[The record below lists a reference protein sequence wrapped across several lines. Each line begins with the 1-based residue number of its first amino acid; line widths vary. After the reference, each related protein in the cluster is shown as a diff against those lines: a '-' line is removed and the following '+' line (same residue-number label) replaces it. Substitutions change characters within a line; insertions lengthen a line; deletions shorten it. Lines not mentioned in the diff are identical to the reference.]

1 MSILIEGLL
10 LEDKFYY
17 RDLASVEQEQLYQ
30 LFKDSYIKST
40 GNAWNEHKFE
50 GRAKNW
56 TFYGDPLKGGLAVR
70 EQKSGLIK
78 LVASFGDARA
88 VIEAVQELV
97 RTNKKPIWGVLP
109 ANLARHLRHAGFK
122 VATYEQLMK
131 MKPYVEQSGVIGDEI
146 ESVKPDG
153 TIVVKNDFGNMDKV
167 LVGNDAYFNFLSVID
182 ISNPHHKTRSALTP
196 LSLLTSPVTDFA
208 RSSGLVSALQQD

>member
-10 LEDKFYY
+10 VEEKFLY
-17 RDLASVEQEQLYQ
+17 RSLSPEQQEKLYQ

-40 GNAWNEHKFE
+40 GNAWNEYKFA

-56 TFYGDPLKGGLAVR
+56 TFYGDPEKGGIAVR
-70 EQKSGLIK
+70 EQKSGLVK
-78 LVASFGDARA
+78 LVASFGEPRA

-97 RTNKKPIWGVLP
+97 HTNKKPIRGVLP
-109 ANLARHLRHAGFK
+109 SNLARHLRHAGFK

-153 TIVVKNDFGNMDKV
+153 TIVVKNDFGSMDKV
-167 LVGNDAYFNFLSVID
+167 LVGNDKYFDFLSLID
-182 ISNPHHKTRSALTP
+182 IANPHPKTRSALTP
-196 LSLLTSPVTDFA
+196 ASLLTTPVTDFA
-208 RSSGLVSALQQD
+208 RSSGLLKTLGLE